1 MTGRQHPPQGKR
13 CRRHQSRCR
22 VTGVRRFLIDRS
34 TLLKGKNKI
43 KKCPALTISDKMGV
57 GGKTLLFFYPKKLL
71 LCPFL
76 Q

>member
-34 TLLKGKNKI
+34 TLLEGKNKI
-43 KKCPALTISDKMGV
+43 KKCPALTISDKMG
-57 GGKTLLFFYPKKLL
+57 GGGED
-71 LCPFL
+71 PFVFL
-76 Q
+76 P